1 MAEELKMGVLGVGGI
16 AQIAHLPALR
26 KAANVRLTAICD
38 AAQDLLEK
46 IGRQYDVK
54 SRYTD
59 HRKFL
64 DEADIDAVL
73 IPVAHAYHAP
83 LSIDAMRAG
92 KHVLVEKPMAVTL
105 EECRR
110 MVQVSKET
118 GRQLQVAC
126 MKRYDPG
133 LQFAQR
139 FVREEMG
146 ERLSVSG
153 WYCDSVYHMQY
164 VTSLSGP
171 REASTMQRRPTDR
184 IEDLHL
190 NMVLGHGVHL
200 VDTLRFFGGDIV
212 AVTTEKTQKDHD
224 IVSVSLLEFADG
236 ARGTAQL
243 MVRVRMDWC
252 EGLMVHGVGG
262 SVMARI
268 PFPYRYV
275 GSDVSVFD
283 AKRQEYRT
291 PPTPDADP
299 YERQLEG
306 FAAAILEGRQ
316 VAPNAEDG
324 LADQRVI
331 LGMHESQ
338 KLGRRV
344 VTT

>member
-1 MAEELKMGVLGVGGI
+1 MAEELKMGILGVGGI

-26 KAANVRLTAICD
+26 KAQGVRLTAICD
-38 AAQDLLEK
+38 TAHDLLHK
-46 IGRQYDVK
+46 IGQRYEVK
-54 SRYTD
+54 SLYTD
-59 HRKFL
+59 HLKFL
-64 DEADIDAVL
+64 EEADIDAVL
-73 IPVAHAYHAP
+73 IPVAHGFHAP

-105 EECRR
+105 QECQE
-110 MVQVSKET
+110 MVRVSKET
-118 GRQLQVAC
+118 GKQLQLAC
-126 MKRYDPG
+126 MKRFDPG
-133 LQFAQR
+133 LQFAQK
-139 FVREEMG
+139 FVAEEMG

-153 WYCDSVYHMQY
+153 WYCDSVYHMNY
-164 VTSLSGP
+164 VTSLAGP
-171 REASTMQRRPTDR
+171 RDASTMQRRPTER
-184 IEDLHL
+184 IEDMHL

-212 AVTTEKTQKDHD
+212 AVTTEVTQKGHD

-252 EGLMVHGVGG
+252 EGLMIHGVGG
-262 SVMARI
+262 SVLAQI

-275 GSDVSVFD
+275 GSQVKVFD

-299 YERQLEG
+299 YERQLEA
-306 FAAAILEGRQ
+306 FAAALLAGRP
-316 VAPNAEDG
+316 VSPNVEDG

>member
-1 MAEELKMGVLGVGGI
+1 MADELKMGILGVGGI

-26 KAANVRLTAICD
+26 KAANVELTAICD
-38 AAQDLLEK
+38 AARDLLEK
-46 IGRQYDVK
+46 TGRKYEVE
-54 SRYTD
+54 SLYTD

-73 IPVAHAYHAP
+73 IPVAHAFHAP

-118 GRQLQVAC
+118 GKQLQVAC

-164 VTSLSGP
+164 VNSLVGP
-171 REASTMQRRPTDR
+171 REGSTMQRRPTER
-184 IEDLHL
+184 IEDVHL

-200 VDTLRFFGGDIV
+200 IDTLRFFGGDIV
-212 AVTTEKTQKDHD
+212 AVTTEMTQKDRD

-236 ARGTAQL
+236 SRGTAQL

-262 SVMARI
+262 SVMAKI

-275 GSDVSVFD
+275 GSDIRVFD
-283 AKRQEYRT
+283 AAREEYRT

-306 FAAAILEGRQ
+306 FASAILEGRD
-316 VAPNAEDG
+316 VSPNAEDG
-324 LADQRVI
+324 LAAQRVI

-344 VTT
+344 ETT

>member
-1 MAEELKMGVLGVGGI
+1 MAEELKIGILGVGGI

-26 KAANVRLTAICD
+26 KAENVRLTAICD
-38 AAQDLLEK
+38 AAEDLLRR
-46 IGRQYDVK
+46 IGQQYDVDDL
-54 SRYTD
+54 YTD

-64 DEADIDAVL
+64 DKADMDAVL
-73 IPVAHAYHAP
+73 IPVAHAYHAT

-105 EECRR
+105 AECRE
-110 MVQVSKET
+110 MVQTSKET
-118 GRQLQVAC
+118 GTQLQVAC

-133 LQFAQR
+133 LQFARR
-139 FVREEMG
+139 FVQEEMG

-153 WYCDSVYHMQY
+153 WYCDSVYHGQY
-164 VTSLSGP
+164 VTSLTGP
-171 REASTMQRRPTDR
+171 RASSNLQRRPTER
-184 IEDLHL
+184 IQDLHL

-200 VDTLRFFGGDIV
+200 IDTLRFFGGDIV
-212 AVTTEKTQKDHD
+212 AVTTEMAQKDHD

-262 SVMARI
+262 SVLAKI

-275 GSDVSVFD
+275 GSEVTVFD
-283 AKRQEYRT
+283 AERKEYRS

-306 FAAAILEGRQ
+306 FAAAILEGRD
-316 VAPNAEDG
+316 VSPNVEDG

-338 KLGRRV
+338 KLAKRV

>member
-1 MAEELKMGVLGVGGI
+1 MAEQLKMGILGVGGI

-38 AAQDLLEK
+38 AAQDLLGK
-46 IGRQYDVK
+46 MGRTYDVA
-54 SRYTD
+54 SLYTD

-73 IPVAHAYHAP
+73 IPVAHAFHAP

-164 VTSLSGP
+164 VNSLAGP
-171 REASTMQRRPTDR
+171 REGGAMQRRPTER
-184 IEDLHL
+184 IEDVHL

-200 VDTLRFFGGDIV
+200 IDTLRFFGGNIV
-212 AVTTEKTQKDHD
+212 AVTTEMTQKDHD

-275 GSDVSVFD
+275 GSDVNVFD
-283 AKRQEYRT
+283 ARREEYRT

-299 YERQLEG
+299 YERQLEA
-306 FAAAILEGRQ
+306 FASAIIEGRS
-316 VAPNAEDG
+316 VSPNAEDG
-324 LADQRVI
+324 LADQRVL

-338 KLGRRV
+338 KLGRRIE
-344 VTT
+344 TA